1 VPWRRRHEKQFIKED
16 GRKERRKEGK
26 KERKKERRNKEQF
39 KTLPA
44 AAESNEFKLRFKQL
58 NYLPIVVSRL

>member
-26 KERKKERRNKEQF
+26 KERKKERKKEETKNNLKPFRQQQSPMN
-39 KTLPA
+39 LNCA
-44 AAESNEFKLRFKQL
+44 SN
-58 NYLPIVVSRL
+58 S